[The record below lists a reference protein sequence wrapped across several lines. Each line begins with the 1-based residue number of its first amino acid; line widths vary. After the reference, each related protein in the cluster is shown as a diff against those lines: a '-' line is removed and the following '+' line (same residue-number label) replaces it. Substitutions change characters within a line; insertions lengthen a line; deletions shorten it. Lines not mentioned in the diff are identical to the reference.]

1 MRRRF
6 YWYTRNMLNRR
17 RKLMNNPT
25 SRQVA
30 LLNGTRNRHRFSF
43 PEHSLPRIE
52 CTRSYSS
59 RRNIWRSSRSS
70 RTCSGRWPAPKPLYG
85 CHRDLC
91 SCFLTVYNLSYSS
104 RRNIW
109 KSSRNSRRYSERWP
123 APKPPFCSGS
133 CRRKPSDILKNSRC
147 NSFHSRKASIRR
159 YG

>member
-1 MRRRF
+1 MF
-6 YWYTRNMLNRR
+6 
-17 RKLMNNPT
+17 
-25 SRQVA
+25 
-30 LLNGTRNRHRFSF
+30 F
-43 PEHSLPRIE
+43 PEHSLPRIGYNL
-52 CTRSYSS
+52 SHSS

-133 CRRKPSDILKNSRC
+133 CRHSRSGILKNSRPNRTGSRKDSCCCPGSGSCRRKPSDILKNSRC